1 VSQENVDVVRSI
13 LAAWERGDL
22 SSLGWADPE
31 IEFVF
36 ADGPEPGSY
45 IGRASMEELF
55 RDWLNAF
62 AEFRLLVDDV
72 IELDDERVLA
82 LTYAGGHGRASGVDL
97 ALAQSKAAHLFEL
110 RDGKV
115 VRLVVYFERGRALG
129 DLGLS
134 P

>member
-1 VSQENVDVVRSI
+1 
-13 LAAWERGDL
+13 
-22 SSLGWADPE
+22 
-31 IEFVF
+31 
-36 ADGPEPGSY
+36 
-45 IGRASMEELF
+45 MEELF

>member
-1 VSQENVDVVRSI
+1 VDVVRSI
-13 LAAWERGDL
+13 LAAWEQGDL

-45 IGRASMEELF
+45 TGRASMEELF
-55 RDWLNAF
+55 RGWLNAF
-62 AEFRLLVDDV
+62 AEFRLLADDV
-72 IELDDERVLA
+72 IELDSESVLA

-97 ALAQSKAAHLFEL
+97 AVAPSKAAHLFEF
-110 RDGKV
+110 RDGRV
-115 VRLVVYFERGRALG
+115 VRLVVYFERGRALR

-134 P
+134 L